1 MARPYIPSEREE
13 EALPEDAVLG
23 SFDEENANTVAPEP
37 ETPVESE
44 VYEEELP
51 DKYKG
56 KSLQDLVSMHQESEK
71 FNGRQS
77 AEVGDLRR
85 SVDTLIQAQLTQ
97 PTQPLSADEAAEEV
111 DFFEDPN
118 AAIDRKLA
126 NHPSVRRAEAAALKM
141 EQSTAQNQL
150 LRKHADAQ
158 TIIQDVDFLKWVEG
172 SPVRT
177 RLFRSA
183 HSEYDF
189 EAADELIS
197 NWKERKQIAQQTVA
211 VEKKERTQQVRAAST
226 GSSPASSSRAPRKMY
241 RRADIIRLMRDEPDR
256 YRDLNDEI
264 MAAYAEGRVI
274 S

>member
-1 MARPYIPSEREE
+1 MATPYMPSEREE
-13 EALPEDAVLG
+13 APLPEDSVLG
-23 SFDEENANTVAPEP
+23 SFDEDNTEKVPSPAA
-37 ETPVESE
+37 PVEPVSSE
-44 VYEEELP
+44 DELP
-51 DKYKG
+51 EKYKG
-56 KSLQDLVSMHQESEK
+56 KSLQDLIGMHQEAEK
-71 FNGRQS
+71 FTGRQS

-85 SVDTLIQAQLTQ
+85 SVDSLIQAQLAQ
-97 PTQPLSADEAAEEV
+97 PMQTSQSVEAEEEV
-111 DFFEDPN
+111 DFFEDPDK
-118 AAIDRKLA
+118 AIDRKLA

-150 LRKHADAQ
+150 LRKHKDAQ
-158 TIIQDVDFLKWVEG
+158 QIIQDVGFLEWVEA
-172 SPVRT
+172 SPIRT
-177 RLFRSA
+177 RLFRMA

-211 VEKKERTQQVRAAST
+211 VEKKERTQKVRAAST
-226 GSSPASSSRAPRKMY
+226 GSAPASSGGAPRKMY